1 MMDKKIMLIIYIIVF
16 IACIITICSLIR
28 TINIKDEQIQN
39 HQIELNDKEWKLSIN
54 QMVYNKYR
62 ELFYSYIYPDDMPNY
77 KEN

>member
-39 HQIELNDKEWKLSIN
+39 HQIELNDKE
-54 QMVYNKYR
+54 
-62 ELFYSYIYPDDMPNY
+62 
-77 KEN
+77 